1 MTKPTTTLSLL
12 LPPKITKQSDI
23 LSIETLNGLKIG
35 FDKCYT
41 LSKVHGIC
49 DGSGDPLH
57 GHMVANMPIIVE

>member
-1 MTKPTTTLSLL
+1 MKPTTALSLL
-12 LPPKITKQSDI
+12 LPLIITKQSDI
-23 LSIETLNGLKIG
+23 LSIKTLNSLKIV
-35 FDKCYT
+35 FDICYT